1 MTKDRNCTMK
11 IIIAG
16 LGYVGSATAV
26 MFAGQNQV
34 LAMDPNTEKLNAIQN
49 GLSPLKDTT
58 VEAIFRSRK
67 ISVQPLPH
75 RESIPADADYV
86 VVAVPTDWSPDQDSF
101 DTHHIEDVVRLVEES
116 HSQAALVIRSTVP
129 VGFTRQLSERFPHR
143 VFLFCPEFLRE
154 GSAMQDALYPQ
165 RIVIGRC
172 GTQKEAI
179 AKAEIYG
186 NLMKEGIR
194 QLRPKDYTE
203 PPILFMETEEAEA
216 VKLFSNTYLA
226 ARVAFFNE
234 LDAFAEQKGLDA
246 ARIIQ
251 GVCLDYRIGN
261 IYNNPSF
268 GYGGYCLPKDSRQL
282 RHDAESPAGS
292 LLHAVVKSNENR
304 KSFVAQRLLETARAK
319 AAPGERPVIGF
330 YRLTAKTESEDIRSA
345 AILDITRQLLEED
358 IFIVL
363 YEPTLTDQ
371 SQAAQWFPPAASG
384 RIRLEPDLAAFKEAC
399 PVIAA
404 NRWDEVLEDVREKV
418 YTRDVFGMD

>member
-1 MTKDRNCTMK
+1 MK

-34 LAMDPNTEKLNAIQN
+34 LAMDPNTEKLNAIHN

-58 VEAIFRSRK
+58 IEAVFRSRK
-67 ISVQPLPH
+67 ISVQPLPPQ
-75 RESIPADADYV
+75 EIIPAEADYV

-116 HSQAALVIRSTVP
+116 RSQAAIVIRSTVP
-129 VGFTRQLSERFPHR
+129 VGFTRKLSERFPHR

-194 QLRPKDYTE
+194 QLRPEDYTE
-203 PPILFMETEEAEA
+203 PPLLFMETEEAEA

-304 KSFVAQRLLETARAK
+304 KSFVAQRLLAAARAK
-319 AAPGERPVIGF
+319 AAPEEHPVIGF

-345 AILDITRQLLEED
+345 AILDIARQLLEED
-358 IFIVL
+358 IHIVL
-363 YEPTLTDQ
+363 YEPTL
-371 SQAAQWFPPAASG
+371 SGHAEAARWFPPAASE
-384 RIRLEPDLAAFKEAC
+384 RIHLEPDLAAFKKAC

-418 YTRDVFGMD
+418 YTRDVFGME